1 MYLTLME
8 FLTNYF
14 TPVGNN
20 KFPLTTYTDIEKLMK
35 LNFPKLIIFIYKK
48 ISIIKKRSIPKG
60 KTLKPQEQAIQ
71 KRRKNK
77 SILT

>member
-1 MYLTLME
+1 MHLTLME

-35 LNFPKLIIFIYKK
+35 LNFPKSNNLH
-48 ISIIKKRSIPKG
+48 
-60 KTLKPQEQAIQ
+60 IQ
-71 KRRKNK
+71 KQR
-77 SILT
+77 

>member
-20 KFPLTTYTDIEKLMK
+20 KFPLTTYSDIEKLMK
-35 LNFPKLIIFIYKK
+35 LNFPNLIIFIYKNK
-48 ISIIKKRSIPKG
+48 DEIHEI
-60 KTLKPQEQAIQ
+60 LYDEDNFNL
-71 KRRKNK
+71 RRKRNPK
-77 SILT
+77 FILHSIAHKI